1 MKKKIINKNDMS
13 KFKITLEYDYET
25 DCTTIKVDDKFKHLP
40 AIHTMDF
47 LKSVCEVLNESYNT
61 TINENYL
68 YHHTD
73 GFNLFALIYN
83 KKDYGEQVKAKLKK
97 NAE

>member
-1 MKKKIINKNDMS
+1 MS

-25 DCTTIKVDDKFKHLP
+25 DYTTIKVDDKFNNLP

-61 TINENYL
+61 AITKNYL
-68 YHHTD
+68 FHHTN
-73 GFNLFALIYN
+73 GFNLFALMLN
-83 KKDYGEQVKAKLKK
+83 NEDAGEQVIVKEKRK
-97 NAE
+97 